1 MVAQTFNPTYHLEGR
16 GKVNLWVPGQL
27 RLHSKR
33 PCCKK
38 QNYTILFIR
47 ELVIAEPSNNK

>member
-1 MVAQTFNPTYHLEGR
+1 MVAQTFNPTYQLEGR
-16 GKVNLWVPGQL
+16 CKVNLWVPGQL
-27 RLHSKR
+27 RLQSKR

-47 ELVIAEPSNNK
+47 ELVIAEPSYNK